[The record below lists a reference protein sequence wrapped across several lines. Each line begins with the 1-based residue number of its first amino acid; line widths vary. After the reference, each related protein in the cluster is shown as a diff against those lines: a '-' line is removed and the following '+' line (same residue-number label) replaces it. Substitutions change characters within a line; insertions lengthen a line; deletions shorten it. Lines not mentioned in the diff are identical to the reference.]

1 MCRTVTDGR
10 ASIREEER
18 IASKDM
24 RYCKMLLAFAWL
36 TVCSLQWTGH
46 AYAQINTDRVM
57 LMGRNALYYE
67 DYVLA
72 IQRFNMVINA
82 KPWLG
87 EPYFFRGLAKYYLED
102 YTGAEID
109 CTSALERNPY
119 LSNNYELRALC
130 RINQSRYQLAEEDY
144 RHVVEISPMNRGC
157 WHNMVLCQLEQDAYE
172 RADSTLDLMIAR
184 WPKEAQQYTLKAQ
197 VAFARKDTLQG
208 EQWVDRALQTDS
220 FEGNAWAMK
229 AMLLSQRMEYKQ
241 AEQALDRAIFQSPR
255 NAPLYVNRALTRYNQ
270 DNLRGAMSD
279 YDTAVELDAGSYLAH
294 FNRGLLRA
302 SVGEDNLAIEDF
314 NFVLEREPDN
324 MIALYNRALLLDN
337 TGDYHG
343 AIRDISAV
351 IKEYPQFWEGYRRR
365 ASIRRKVGDV
375 YGAERDEFK
384 VLQAQMAVAAGT
396 YKAGKTRKQSDRT
409 IEDYNKLVEEDE
421 HETEHEYAS
430 EYRGKVQNRHAELR
444 PQPVYVLTYYRQPSQ
459 TKGYVAYCDRVDSVN
474 AAKVLPHELYLTND
488 EASLTEDAVKQHF
501 AWIDSLGRQLQ
512 VRPDDEA
519 LLLHRA
525 LDYYHVRD
533 FENAI
538 ADLNALLQEHPA
550 RVVALMLRAQA
561 RLAQLES
568 GSQTMSAEALRL
580 GRLMVLQ
587 DYSRL
592 AELAPDVP
600 YVHYNKGHV
609 QMLLGE
615 NEAALVSFTES
626 LRLDSQFPDAYFN
639 RGVAHLLLEQVQE
652 GLSDL
657 SQAGEYGLYHA
668 YNLIKRYSVKK

>member
-1 MCRTVTDGR
+1 MKIIIAGAGAVGTHLAELLSKENHDIVLIDENPEKTARLSNAGDFDLMTMNMSPN
-10 ASIREEER
+10 SIR
-18 IASKDM
+18 
-24 RYCKMLLAFAWL
+24 
-36 TVCSLQWTGH
+36 TQ
-46 AYAQINTDRVM
+46 
-57 LMGRNALYYE
+57 
-67 DYVLA
+67 
-72 IQRFNMVINA
+72 
-82 KPWLG
+82 
-87 EPYFFRGLAKYYLED
+87 
-102 YTGAEID
+102 
-109 CTSALERNPY
+109 
-119 LSNNYELRALC
+119 
-130 RINQSRYQLAEEDY
+130 
-144 RHVVEISPMNRGC
+144 
-157 WHNMVLCQLEQDAYE
+157 
-172 RADSTLDLMIAR
+172 
-184 WPKEAQQYTLKAQ
+184 KEAGVQHADLFIAVTPDE
-197 VAFARKDTLQG
+197 ARNITCC
-208 EQWVDRALQTDS
+208 
-220 FEGNAWAMK
+220 M
-229 AMLLSQRMEYKQ
+229 
-241 AEQALDRAIFQSPR
+241 
-255 NAPLYVNRALTRYNQ
+255 
-270 DNLRGAMSD
+270 
-279 YDTAVELDAGSYLAH
+279 LAH
-294 FNRGLLRA
+294 TLGAKKTVAR
-302 SVGEDNLAIEDF
+302 VDN
-314 NFVLEREPDN
+314 
-324 MIALYNRALLLDN
+324 
-337 TGDYHG
+337 
-343 AIRDISAV
+343 
-351 IKEYPQFWEGYRRR
+351 
-365 ASIRRKVGDV
+365 
-375 YGAERDEFK
+375 
-384 VLQAQMAVAAGT
+384 
-396 YKAGKTRKQSDRT
+396 
-409 IEDYNKLVEEDE
+409 
-421 HETEHEYAS
+421 S
-430 EYRGKVQNRHAELR
+430 EYML
-444 PQPVYVLTYYRQPSQ
+444 PQSLEFFKSMGIDSLIYPEMLAS
-459 TKGYVAYCDRVDSVN
+459 KGYVAYCDRVDSVN

-512 VRPDDEA
+512 ARPDDEA

-615 NEAALVSFTES
+615 NEAALVSFTEA

>member
-1 MCRTVTDGR
+1 M
-10 ASIREEER
+10 
-18 IASKDM
+18 
-24 RYCKMLLAFAWL
+24 
-36 TVCSLQWTGH
+36 
-46 AYAQINTDRVM
+46 
-57 LMGRNALYYE
+57 
-67 DYVLA
+67 
-72 IQRFNMVINA
+72 
-82 KPWLG
+82 
-87 EPYFFRGLAKYYLED
+87 
-102 YTGAEID
+102 
-109 CTSALERNPY
+109 
-119 LSNNYELRALC
+119 
-130 RINQSRYQLAEEDY
+130 
-144 RHVVEISPMNRGC
+144 
-157 WHNMVLCQLEQDAYE
+157 
-172 RADSTLDLMIAR
+172 
-184 WPKEAQQYTLKAQ
+184 
-197 VAFARKDTLQG
+197 
-208 EQWVDRALQTDS
+208 
-220 FEGNAWAMK
+220 
-229 AMLLSQRMEYKQ
+229 
-241 AEQALDRAIFQSPR
+241 
-255 NAPLYVNRALTRYNQ
+255 
-270 DNLRGAMSD
+270 
-279 YDTAVELDAGSYLAH
+279 
-294 FNRGLLRA
+294 
-302 SVGEDNLAIEDF
+302 
-314 NFVLEREPDN
+314 
-324 MIALYNRALLLDN
+324 
-337 TGDYHG
+337 
-343 AIRDISAV
+343 
-351 IKEYPQFWEGYRRR
+351 
-365 ASIRRKVGDV
+365 
-375 YGAERDEFK
+375 
-384 VLQAQMAVAAGT
+384 
-396 YKAGKTRKQSDRT
+396 
-409 IEDYNKLVEEDE
+409 
-421 HETEHEYAS
+421 
-430 EYRGKVQNRHAELR
+430 
-444 PQPVYVLTYYRQPSQ
+444 YVLTYYRQPSQ

-512 VRPDDEA
+512 ARPDDEA

-615 NEAALVSFTES
+615 NEAALVSFTEA